1 MQIWFSSHLIVSLHS
16 YFTIKK
22 HNHII
27 RSMINNE
34 NSIKKWMK
42 GIPYELAFWNNVYR
56 WKHTF
61 NGMMN
66 WSHYGKEIELEEFD
80 ALSFLSSLP
89 SPKILDIGCGL
100 SYATGNMI
108 TCNDNLEPIDI
119 HYVDPLATY
128 FNIILKRYHRQL
140 PMIEFGM
147 MEYLSAF
154 YPNHDTDLII
164 IQNALDHSA
173 NPVKGILEAIDVLR
187 INGVLYLN
195 HHPNEAEKEQ
205 YKGFHQYNITIENDH
220 FIIWNKENK
229 WNINSLLSTFASI
242 KTCQHDNGHIIAVI
256 TKKEDVPVEM
266 LTEKTDIRNLSS
278 ILMNMSQ
285 QHIGRAI
292 CQKTSYWFYNTI
304 QFFVQS
310 LPWDAKMALKRF
322 IKQA

>member
-1 MQIWFSSHLIVSLHS
+1 M
-16 YFTIKK
+16 T
-22 HNHII
+22 
-27 RSMINNE
+27 NNE
-34 NSIKKWMK
+34 NTIKKWMK

-56 WKHTF
+56 WKRTF

-66 WSHYGKEIELEEFD
+66 WSHYGKEIELELFN
-80 ALSFLSSLP
+80 ASLFLSSQP
-89 SPKILDIGCGL
+89 SPKIIDLGCGM

-108 TCNDNLEPIDI
+108 TRNGTLEPIDI
-119 HYVDPLATY
+119 HYIDPLATN
-128 FNIILKRYHRQL
+128 FNQILKRYHRQL

-147 MEYLSAF
+147 MEYISAF

-173 NPVKGILEAIDVLR
+173 EPVKGILEAIDALR
-187 INGVLYLN
+187 INGILYLN

-205 YKGFHQYNITIENDH
+205 YKGFHQYNITIEKDH
-220 FIIWNKENK
+220 LIIWNKENH
-229 WNINSLLSTFASI
+229 WDINNMLGTFASI

-256 TKKEDVPVEM
+256 TKKEDVPTNM
-266 LTEKTDIRNLSS
+266 LTEKADIRNLSGVL
-278 ILMNMSQ
+278 INLSQ

-292 CQKTSYWFYNTI
+292 CQKTNYWFYNII

-310 LPWDAKMALKRF
+310 LSWDTKMELKRI